1 MEEKKERED
10 LLPAGLVLDDRYH
23 ILRCIGIGGFGIT
36 YLCEDTKK
44 ERKVAVKEYFPAQWA
59 RREET
64 YVMVRKSSMVQ
75 AFRFGMQSFIDE
87 AEILVEFVKTPH
99 IVTFY
104 DIFHENDTVYL
115 VMEYIDGISVGRM
128 MRERGYQ
135 PYTPEEMA
143 QILLPVLEG
152 LRQMHKKGI
161 IHGDVSPGNL
171 MCRKDREIC
180 LIDLG
185 AARCYKEKK
194 PVLSAAF
201 LKPEY
206 AAPEQFRTARRGFSQ
221 EEGPWTDIY
230 AVGAVMFYLLT
241 GQRPPDAV
249 SRAGGNELEKP
260 AELSEKWMEIIR
272 QCMALEIE
280 KRIQEVRIL
289 TERIQKLLEEE
300 QDDQHRDL

>member
-10 LLPAGLVLDDRYH
+10 LLPEGLVLDDHYR

-36 YLCEDTKK
+36 YLCEDTEKK
-44 ERKVAVKEYFPAQWA
+44 RKVAVKEYFPAQWA

-64 YVMVRKSSMVQ
+64 YVMVRKSSMIQ
-75 AFRFGMQSFIDE
+75 SFRFGIRLFIDE
-87 AEILVEFVKTPH
+87 AEILTEFVKTPH

-104 DIFHENDTVYL
+104 DMFHENDTAYL
-115 VMEYIDGISVGRM
+115 VMEYVEGISVGRM
-128 MRERGYQ
+128 MRERSYQ

-161 IHGDVSPGNL
+161 IHGDISPGNL
-171 MCRKDREIC
+171 MCGKDREIC

-185 AARCYKEKK
+185 AARRYEEKK

-241 GQRPPDAV
+241 GRRPPDAI
-249 SRAGGNELEKP
+249 SRTGGNELEKP

-280 KRIQEVRIL
+280 NRIQEAGIL
-289 TERIQKLLEEE
+289 TERMQKLLGEE
-300 QDDQHRDL
+300 QNDQHRDL

>member
-1 MEEKKERED
+1 MEEKKEREE
-10 LLPAGLVLDDRYH
+10 LLPEGLLLDDRYH

-87 AEILVEFVKTPH
+87 AEILAEFVKTSN

-128 MRERGYQ
+128 MRERSYQ

-289 TERIQKLLEEE
+289 TERIKKLLEEE